1 MAVKKTNGI
10 PEIKKE
16 EAVVKA
22 AAKETE
28 KKVEKAVAKAEKTV
42 EKAAAKVEKAPE
54 EKKVAAASKKVVKKA
69 EKAVDTAAKKV
80 AKTVAKKA
88 DTKDA
93 KATVILQFAG
103 AEFKMTDI
111 LEAAKKDFASNN
123 TVALKTITLYVKPED
138 GAAYYVANDD
148 ITGKVNL

>member
-28 KKVEKAVAKAEKTV
+28 KKVEKAVAK
-42 EKAAAKVEKAPE
+42 VEKAPE
-54 EKKVAAASKKVVKKA
+54 EKKVAAAAKKVVKKA

-93 KATVILQFAG
+93 KATVVLQFAG

-111 LEAAKKDFASNN
+111 LEAAKKDFAANN

>member
-1 MAVKKTNGI
+1 MAVKKAKGI

-16 EAVVKA
+16 EAVAVA
-22 AAKETE
+22 AVKETE
-28 KKVEKAVAKAEKTV
+28 KKVEKAAEKVVAKAEKAAD
-42 EKAAAKVEKAPE
+42 KAS
-54 EKKVAAASKKVVKKA
+54 EKKVVAAAKKVVKKA
-69 EKAVDTAAKKV
+69 EKAVDEVAKKA
-80 AKTVAKKA
+80 AKTVKKA

-111 LEAAKKDFASNN
+111 LEAAKKDFAANN

-148 ITGKVNL
+148 ITGKVTL